1 MPRNAS
7 GIYNL
12 PAGNPVVAGS
22 KIQTSWANST
32 LQDVANEISGS
43 LDRQGRSNM
52 SGSLRLAD
60 GETSFPG
67 LTFNSD
73 TNCGLV
79 RLGADDWGLVAG
91 GVLILRLT
99 STQLHIMLDSFQLGG
114 EEFNPADYAK
124 LAGATFSGAVQVNNN
139 LDVTENMQVVG
150 RMEGGNSRAILRRTN
165 FMLGTN
171 DTAIQFDSAAYNI
184 AGAYNPS
191 AFTWAPNYAGFYIIN
206 MGVRYDTG
214 SGQAVAAQVRVNG
227 NPIAIARNPP
237 APNDDFL
244 TLNIGT
250 LAYLAENDVVS
261 GHLFVSGAGVVLREA
276 DYGTFLSIHMVP

>member
-12 PAGNPVVAGS
+12 PAGNPVVAGT
-22 KIQTSWANST
+22 KIQTTWANGT

-52 SGSLRLAD
+52 SGPLKLAD
-60 GETSFPG
+60 GSEAAPG
-67 LTFNSD
+67 LAFNAD
-73 TNCGLV
+73 TNSGLV

-99 STQLHIMLDSFQLGG
+99 NTQLHIMLDSFQLGG
-114 EEFNPADYAK
+114 EEFDPANYAQ
-124 LAGATFSGAVQVNNN
+124 LAGATFSGAVNINNN
-139 LDVTENMQVVG
+139 VQVVG
-150 RMEGGNSRAILRRTN
+150 DMNVVGRLEGANPRAILRRTN
-165 FMLGTN
+165 FILATD
-171 DTAIQFDSAAYNI
+171 DTTIPFDSAAYNI
-184 AGAYNPS
+184 GGTYNAGAFSWTTPE
-191 AFTWAPNYAGFYIIN
+191 AGFYIIN

-250 LAYLAENDVVS
+250 LAYLAENDAIT
-261 GHLFVSGAGVVLREA
+261 GRIFVSGAGVILRET
-276 DYGTFLSIHMVP
+276 DYGTFLSAHMVP